1 MRKGIGI
8 LAALAL
14 ALSTSAALANVIDPA
29 VDKANAKL
37 RSDIGNQVAKY
48 TFCLVKAS
56 TKCEGKGLNSTVECH
71 LDTGVVDYDPL
82 DAQGAQTKF
91 QDSIAK
97 CDGKVDLTKKGT
109 DYVGVG
115 CPGDCNSVAAGT
127 QQCTDLPAFQAS
139 LLSVSGTSPK
149 GQLGG
154 LAGLVDLICT
164 TATGNNDPTSDV
176 RIDCVKDNVKL
187 LSKYAQAVF
196 KCEGKC
202 QNDFKD
208 KKGNGGPNNGPNCLA
223 GDGGADANFN
233 ACVNKTLGKVTP
245 GFAAGM
251 AALVPVLNDVIND
264 AVAGLYDRFDP
275 TSTPDASPC
284 GTCGDAT
291 RAGAEECD
299 GADAAACP
307 GLCKPDCTCP

>member
-14 ALSTSAALANVIDPA
+14 TLSTSAALANVIDPA

-37 RSDIGNQVAKY
+37 RSDVGNQVAKY
-48 TFCLVKAS
+48 TFCLVKAAA
-56 TKCEGKGLNSTVECH
+56 KCEGKGLNSGVECH
-71 LDTGVVDYDPL
+71 LDTGVVDYDPM
-82 DAQGAQTKF
+82 DAQTKF
-91 QDSIAK
+91 QAAIAK
-97 CDGKVDLTKKGT
+97 CDSKVNLSKKGT
-109 DYVGVG
+109 DYVGIG

-127 QQCTDLPAFQAS
+127 QECANMAGFQAS
-139 LLSVSGTSPK
+139 LLAVSGAKT
-149 GQLGG
+149 QLGL
-154 LAGLVDLICT
+154 LAVGVDVLCAT
-164 TATGNNDPTSDV
+164 DTGNPDPTSDV
-176 RIDCVKDNVKL
+176 RKDCVTDNVKVL
-187 LSKYAQAVF
+187 TKYAQAAF

-202 QNDFKD
+202 QNDFKN

-223 GDGGADANFN
+223 GNGGADANFN
-233 ACVNKTLGKVTP
+233 ACVNKALTKVTSP
-245 GFAAGM
+245 VALNLIS
-251 AALVPVLNDVIND
+251 AALNKAVND
-264 AVAGLYDRFDP
+264 AVGGLYDRFDP
-275 TSTPDASPC
+275 TSTPEASPC